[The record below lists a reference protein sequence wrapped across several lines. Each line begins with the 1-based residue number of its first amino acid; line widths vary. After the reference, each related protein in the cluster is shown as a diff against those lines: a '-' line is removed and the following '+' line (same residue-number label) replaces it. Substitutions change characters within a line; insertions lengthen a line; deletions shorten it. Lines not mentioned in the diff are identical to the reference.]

1 MTWVGMML
9 TVGCRPMPI
18 IAAIFDAFGTTV
30 HIGRKLHP
38 FRQLL
43 RVGAEQGRKA
53 SAADLHTL
61 MTSNLSLEGS
71 AEHFRIRVSAQR
83 MSALQRDLEAELKS
97 IAVYPD
103 ALDAIRMLKAE
114 GIATGICS
122 NLALPYGPAV
132 MQLLG
137 EADGFALSYELG
149 ITKPHPDIYREI
161 CHRLSVSP
169 SWDMTALGNR
179 VVMIGDSPQCDRDG
193 PRIIGISGY
202 HLDRKGAGRISNLA
216 QFAELVIEDRR
227 NGR

>member
-1 MTWVGMML
+1 
-9 TVGCRPMPI
+9 MPI

-61 MTSNLSLEGS
+61 MTSNLSLEGA

-83 MSALQRDLEAELKS
+83 MSALERDLEAELAS
-97 IAVYPD
+97 ITVYPD
-103 ALDAIRMLKAE
+103 AVDAMSMFKTE
-114 GIATGICS
+114 GIGIGICS
-122 NLALPYGPAV
+122 NLASPYGPVV

-161 CHRLSVSP
+161 CLRLAVPP
-169 SWDMTALGNR
+169 SWDMTASGGR
-179 VVMIGDSPQCDRDG
+179 VVMVGDSPQCDRDG

-202 HLDRKGAGRISNLA
+202 YLDRKGAGRISNLA
-216 QFAELVIEDRR
+216 QFAELVIQNRYD
-227 NGR
+227 GI

>member
-1 MTWVGMML
+1 
-9 TVGCRPMPI
+9 MPI
-18 IAAIFDAFGTTV
+18 VATILDAFGTTV

-38 FRQLL
+38 FRRLL
-43 RVGAEQGRKA
+43 RIGAEQGRRP

-61 MTSNLSLEGS
+61 MTSTLSLEES
-71 AEHFRIRVSAQR
+71 AEHFGIRVSAQR
-83 MSALQRDLEAELKS
+83 LTSLQGDLEAELAS
-97 IAVYPD
+97 ITVFPD
-103 ALDAIRMLKAE
+103 AVDAMSMFKTE
-114 GIATGICS
+114 GIAIGICS
-122 NLALPYGPAV
+122 NLASPYGPVV
-132 MQLLG
+132 MRLLG
-137 EADGFALSYELG
+137 EADGFALSYKLG

-161 CHRLSVSP
+161 CLRLAVPP
-169 SWDMTALGNR
+169 SWDMTASGDR